1 MTYQSKYR
9 IAILTI
15 ILMAGFFPIAFNI
28 LVNHPSEWVSLSI
41 GLTYAV
47 GGFISLFLTK

>member
-1 MTYQSKYR
+1 MNYQAKYR
-9 IAILTI
+9 IALITI
-15 ILMAGFFPIAFNI
+15 IMMAGSFPLSFNI

-41 GLTYAV
+41 GLSYAI

>member
-1 MTYQSKYR
+1 MTYQLKYR
-9 IAILTI
+9 IAAFTI
-15 ILMAGFFPIAFNI
+15 IAMTGSFPIVFNI

-41 GLTYAV
+41 GLTYAL

>member
-1 MTYQSKYR
+1 MTYQSKYK
-9 IAILTI
+9 IALITI
-15 ILMAGFFPIAFNI
+15 ILMTGSFPLVFNI
-28 LVNHPSEWVSLSI
+28 LVNHPSELVSLSI